1 MIKKK
6 YIYYYQDRDNL
17 YYYGI
22 RQIEKLFGKVDKED
36 YYKPIWVKSA
46 FESNYKI
53 RESRKEKDKTLSVKE
68 YLYMIIPYL
77 RDMIKDH
84 KITQS
89 GEWKIQLNMYVNFI
103 SSKDT
108 EW

>member
-46 FESNYKI
+46 FEVITKYVKAGK
-53 RESRKEKDKTLSVKE
+53 RKTKH
-68 YLYMIIPYL
+68 Y
-77 RDMIKDH
+77 
-84 KITQS
+84 Q
-89 GEWKIQLNMYVNFI
+89 
-103 SSKDT
+103 
-108 EW
+108 